1 MAEFILRR
9 ILQAI
14 LVLFVMTL
22 LVFFGVNVIG
32 NPVYIFASS
41 ECNQACLNAIIAD
54 LGLDRPIWQQYLL
67 FLRTSS
73 RATSAAPSPTA
84 SRP

>member
-41 ECNQACLNAIIAD
+41 ECT
-54 LGLDRPIWQQYLL
+54 RP
-67 FLRTSS
+67 
-73 RATSAAPSPTA
+73 A
-84 SRP
+84 